1 MNYEAIVEE
10 ILVKVKV
17 NAEKTISEVLNEF
30 TKGEVGVL
38 AYLVFEKNNVT
49 PGELSE
55 RINVTSA
62 RIASILNSL
71 ENKKYIKRNV
81 NDTDKRKIL
90 VTVTEE
96 GKANV
101 EEAKNKLIN
110 KISSVFEQLGEEDT
124 KEYIRLV
131 SKINDILSKER

>member
-1 MNYEAIVEE
+1 MNYEAIIEE
-10 ILVKVKV
+10 ILVKVKA

-55 RINVTSA
+55 QINVTSA

-71 ENKKYIKRNV
+71 ENKKYIQRNAS
-81 NDTDKRKIL
+81 DTDKRKIL

-101 EEAKNKLIN
+101 EEAKNKVIN

>member
-17 NAEKTISEVLNEF
+17 NAEKTISEVLSEF

-71 ENKKYIKRNV
+71 ENKKYIQRNV